1 MPHYDVLIIGG
12 GINGAGI
19 ARDCAMRG
27 LKTILVEKTD
37 FAAGATGACSGMI
50 HGGPRYL
57 EYDIETTRTSC
68 LDSGYIQKIAP
79 FLLFRIPFIFP
90 VLKGDKYNIELIETF
105 MEAYDRF
112 VPLKNG
118 RPHAR
123 LTRRDAFR
131 LEPGLTHEL
140 SGGVTMDEWGCS
152 PFRLT
157 ILNVLSAHRYG
168 AEIRN
173 HTMAEKLLLDDN
185 RRIVGA
191 KLRNTLTGEREEVG
205 ARIVFNA
212 GGPWSPLV
220 AGMAGAEVKIRPA
233 KGVHLVFDRRISNV
247 AITAET
253 IDGRSIFVIP
263 YENTSLVGTTDDD
276 YYGDMDN
283 ITVTRDEIQYLLQ
296 GVERVFPPIRN
307 ARIIRAFA
315 GVRPTL
321 HEWRKN
327 EDDLSREHKVFD
339 HEQTEHIKGLLSIAG
354 GKLAS
359 YRLMAEHATDVV
371 CQKLGIKEKCRTHI
385 EPLPGGEGEVDL
397 HEAAREYGVPAYL
410 IQRLYQRYGTDYVK
424 ILAEEPQGSAKSIIC
439 QCESVTEAEIRHA
452 IRHEWARSLDDVRR
466 RTRLGAGPCQG
477 CRCTLTAACILA
489 EELHLNPDDLTTV
502 AKAFLQERWKGK
514 LPVLSGLQL
523 AQEEINRAAH
533 FLSANLHE
541 MIAAERYTQHG
552 G

>member
-27 LKTILVEKTD
+27 LKTILVEKKD
-37 FAAGATGACSGMI
+37 FAAGATGTCSGMI

-90 VLKGDKYNIELIETF
+90 VLKGDKYNLELIETF

-112 VPLKNG
+112 VALKNG
-118 RPHAR
+118 REHSR
-123 LTRRDAFR
+123 LTRNDALK
-131 LEPGLTHEL
+131 LEPGLTDKIV
-140 SGGVTMDEWGCS
+140 GGVTMDEWGCS

-157 ILNVLSAHRYG
+157 ILNALSAHRYG

-173 HTMAEKLLLDDN
+173 HTEAEKLLLDDE
-185 RRIVGA
+185 RRVLGA
-191 KLRNTLTGEREEVG
+191 RLRNTLTGEREEVR

-212 GGPWSPLV
+212 GGPWSPRV
-220 AGMAGAEVKIRPA
+220 AGMAGATVKIRPA
-233 KGVHLVFDRRISNV
+233 KGVHLVFDRRLSNT

-253 IDGRSIFVIP
+253 IDGRSIFVLP

-276 YYGDMDN
+276 YYGDLDN
-283 ITVTRDEIQYLLQ
+283 VTVTRDEIQYLLQ
-296 GVERVFPPIRN
+296 GIERVFPSIRKE
-307 ARIIRAFA
+307 RIIRAFA

-327 EDDLSREHKVFD
+327 EDELSREHKVFD
-339 HEQTEHIKGLLSIAG
+339 HEKTDNIKGLLSIAG

-359 YRLMAEHATDVV
+359 YRLMSEHAVDVI
-371 CQKLGIKEKCRTHI
+371 CEKLDINEQCRTHK
-385 EPLPGGEGEVDL
+385 EPLPGGDGTVDL
-397 HEAAREYGVPAYL
+397 SEAAREYGIPAFIL
-410 IQRLYQRYGTDYVK
+410 QRLYQRYGTCYAKV
-424 ILAEEPQGSAKSIIC
+424 LAEEPPGAARSIVC
-439 QCESVTEAEIRHA
+439 QCESVSEAEIRYV
-452 IRHEWARSLDDVRR
+452 IRHEWARTLDDVRR

-477 CRCTLTAACILA
+477 CRCTLAAACILA
-489 EELHLNPDDLTTV
+489 EELHLNPNDFTRV
-502 AKAFLQERWKGK
+502 AIEFLQERWKGK
-514 LPVLSGLQL
+514 RPILSGYQM

-533 FLSANLHE
+533 FLSANLQE
-541 MIAAERYTQHG
+541 MMAAQRYFPHG
-552 G
+552 S

>member
-1 MPHYDVLIIGG
+1 MPQYDVLIIGG

-27 LKTILVEKTD
+27 LKTILVEKHD
-37 FAAGATGACSGMI
+37 FASGATGACSGMI

-57 EYDIETTRTSC
+57 QYDIDTTRTSC

-79 FLLFRIPFIFP
+79 FLLFRIPFVWP
-90 VLKGDKYNIELIETF
+90 VLKGDKYNLELVETF

-118 RPHAR
+118 RPHTR
-123 LTRRDAFR
+123 LTRKDALD
-131 LEPGLTHEL
+131 LEPGLTDKVV
-140 SGGVTMDEWGCS
+140 GAVTMDEWGCS
-152 PFRLT
+152 PFRLSV
-157 ILNVLSAHRYG
+157 LNVLSAHRYG

-173 HTMAEKLLLDDN
+173 HTEAEKILIDEN
-185 RRIVGA
+185 HRIVGA
-191 KLRNTLTGEREEVG
+191 KLRNTLTGEHEEVS

-212 GGPWSPLV
+212 SGPWSPQV
-220 AGMAGAEVKIRPA
+220 ARMAGAKVKIRPA
-233 KGVHLVFDRRISNV
+233 KGVHLVFDRRLSNV

-253 IDGRSIFVIP
+253 IDGRSIFVLP

-276 YYGDMDN
+276 YYGDMDHV
-283 ITVTRDEIQYLLQ
+283 TVTRDEVQYLLQ
-296 GVERVFPPIRN
+296 GIERVFPSIRN
-307 ARIIRAFA
+307 ERIIRAFA

-327 EDDLSREHKVFD
+327 EDELSREHKVFD
-339 HEQTEHIKGLLSIAG
+339 HEHDDNVKGLLSIVG
-354 GKLAS
+354 GKFAS
-359 YRLMAEHATDVV
+359 YRQMSEHATDVI
-371 CQKLGIKEKCRTHI
+371 CRKLGIKEKCRTHL
-385 EPLPGGEGEVDL
+385 EPLPGGEGEVDI

-410 IQRLYQRYGTDYVK
+410 IQCLYQRYGTGYAK
-424 ILAEEPQGSAKSIIC
+424 IMAEEPQGSAKSIVC

-452 IRHEWARSLDDVRR
+452 IRHEWARTLDDVRR

-489 EELHLNPDDLTTV
+489 EELHLNPDDLTGV
-502 AKAFLQERWKGK
+502 ALEFLQERWKGK
-514 LPVLSGLQL
+514 LPILSGLQL

-541 MIAAERYTQHG
+541 MIAAERYTAHG

>member
-12 GINGAGI
+12 GINGVGI

-27 LKTILVEKTD
+27 LKTILIEKKD
-37 FAAGATGACSGMI
+37 FSAGATGTCSGMI

-90 VLKGDKYNIELIETF
+90 VLKGDKYNIELVETF

-112 VPLKNG
+112 VALKNG

-123 LTRRDAFR
+123 LTRSDALK
-131 LEPGLTHEL
+131 LEPGLTEKIV
-140 SGGVTMDEWGCS
+140 GGITMDEWGCS
-152 PFRLT
+152 PFRLC

-173 HTMAEKLLLDDN
+173 HTEAEKLMIDGN
-185 RRIVGA
+185 RRVVGA
-191 KLRNTLTGEREEVG
+191 RLRNTLTGEREEVG

-212 GGPWSPLV
+212 GGPWSPEV
-220 AGMAGAEVKIRPA
+220 ARMAGATVKIRPA

-247 AITAET
+247 AVTAET

-276 YYGDMDN
+276 YYGDLDN
-283 ITVTRDEIQYLLQ
+283 VTVTRDEIQYLLQ
-296 GVERVFPPIRN
+296 GIERVFPSIRN
-307 ARIIRAFA
+307 ERIIRVFA

-321 HEWRKN
+321 FEWRKN
-327 EDDLSREHKVFD
+327 EDELSREHKVFD
-339 HEQTEHIKGLLSIAG
+339 HEEGDNIKGLLSIAG

-359 YRLMAEHATDVV
+359 YRMMAEHATDVI
-371 CQKLGIKEKCRTHI
+371 CSKLGIRETCRTHL
-385 EPLPGGEGEVDL
+385 EPLPGGEDTL
-397 HEAAREYGVPAYL
+397 DIHEIAREYGVPAY
-410 IQRLYQRYGTDYVK
+410 IVQRLYQRYGTRLVT
-424 ILAEEPQGSAKSIIC
+424 ILSEEPKGAAKSIIC
-439 QCESVTEAEIRHA
+439 QCESVTEAEIRYVV
-452 IRHEWARSLDDVRR
+452 RHEWARTLDDVRR

-477 CRCTLTAACILA
+477 CRCTLSAACILA
-489 EELHLNPDDLTTV
+489 EELHLNPDDLAGIV
-502 AKAFLQERWKGK
+502 LEFLQERWKGK
-514 LPVLSGLQL
+514 RPGLSGLQL
-523 AQEEINRAAH
+523 AQEEIHRAVH
-533 FLSANLHE
+533 FLSANLGE
-541 MIAAERYTQHG
+541 MTAG
-552 G
+552 